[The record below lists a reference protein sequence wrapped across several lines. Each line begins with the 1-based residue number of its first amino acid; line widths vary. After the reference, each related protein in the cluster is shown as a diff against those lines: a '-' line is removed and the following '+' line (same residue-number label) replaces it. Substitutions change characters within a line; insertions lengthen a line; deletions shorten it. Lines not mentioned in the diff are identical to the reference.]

1 MHYTPGDRFRLSD
14 RVAQRLGVPGAAGVR
29 VRDVIYGSEGESY
42 RYYFTAEYTV
52 GVLRRQSDQRVV
64 CTATEKKERGDGGA
78 MGEVVTAP
86 MELAIVEQYRRLRG
100 QGSESRG

>member
-1 MHYTPGDRFRLSD
+1 
-14 RVAQRLGVPGAAGVR
+14 
-29 VRDVIYGSEGESY
+29 
-42 RYYFTAEYTV
+42 
-52 GVLRRQSDQRVV
+52 VV

-100 QGSESRG
+100 QGSGSRG